1 MVLSLYAKGM
11 TTRDISEHLKL
22 TFGADVS
29 HETIANITDA
39 INETVKEW
47 RNRPPDEAAGGGE
60 RRDSGVLFFGV
71 LIVAWLG
78 VS

>member
-1 MVLSLYAKGM
+1 M

-29 HETIANITDA
+29 HATIANITDA

-47 RNRPPDEAAGGGE
+47 RNRPLDEGQF
-60 RRDSGVLFFGV
+60 LPN
-71 LIVAWLG
+71 VAKCVCWSS